1 MKNILLLLF
10 LLLPIASFAEETAD
24 DMTTI
29 FEEHFDGWLYLHET
43 GMNATYDFKPSDI
56 SMQTYEAYHIPPN
69 KLPCLRFAMQSRAKI
84 IISNFTGASGKFILS
99 YKSYNASFSVT
110 YATDKDKA
118 IKIKSKEG
126 YNIVKIHD
134 KGVEII
140 EASCPDKVCIHQGFI
155 TKSSES
161 IVCLPN
167 KVHIKITTEDNHESE
182 EDVISK

>member
-1 MKNILLLLF
+1 M
-10 LLLPIASFAEETAD
+10 
-24 DMTTI
+24 
-29 FEEHFDGWLYLHET
+29 
-43 GMNATYDFKPSDI
+43 
-56 SMQTYEAYHIPPN
+56 IPPN
-69 KLPCLRFAMQSRAKI
+69 IYDIFNLIFKLYHKFLQIIFMVGGRVLRK
-84 IISNFTGASGKFILS
+84 KDFILIFVVS
-99 YKSYNASFSVT
+99 LIIAGAFGVNYFVNTKNVDSIEIYMDNKLYKT
-110 YATDKDKA
+110 YDINDKEE

-140 EASCPDKVCIHQGFI
+140 EASCPDKICIHQGFI
-155 TKSSES
+155 TKPSES

>member
-1 MKNILLLLF
+1 MRKKDFILIFVVSLIIAGAFGVNYFVNTKNVDSIE
-10 LLLPIASFAEETAD
+10 IYMD
-24 DMTTI
+24 NK
-29 FEEHFDGWLYLHET
+29 LYK
-43 GMNATYDFKPSDI
+43 TYDI
-56 SMQTYEAYHIPPN
+56 N
-69 KLPCLRFAMQSRAKI
+69 
-84 IISNFTGASGKFILS
+84 
-99 YKSYNASFSVT
+99 
-110 YATDKDKA
+110 DKEE

-182 EDVISK
+182 EDIISK

>member
-1 MKNILLLLF
+1 MRKKDFIFIFVVSLIIAGAFGVNYFVNTKNVDSIE
-10 LLLPIASFAEETAD
+10 IYMD
-24 DMTTI
+24 NK
-29 FEEHFDGWLYLHET
+29 LYK
-43 GMNATYDFKPSDI
+43 TYDI
-56 SMQTYEAYHIPPN
+56 N
-69 KLPCLRFAMQSRAKI
+69 
-84 IISNFTGASGKFILS
+84 
-99 YKSYNASFSVT
+99 
-110 YATDKDKA
+110 DKEE
-118 IKIKSKEG
+118 IKVKSKEG

>member
-1 MKNILLLLF
+1 MRKKDFILIFVVSLIIAGAFGVNYFVNTKNVDSIE
-10 LLLPIASFAEETAD
+10 IYMD
-24 DMTTI
+24 NK
-29 FEEHFDGWLYLHET
+29 LYK
-43 GMNATYDFKPSDI
+43 TYDI
-56 SMQTYEAYHIPPN
+56 N
-69 KLPCLRFAMQSRAKI
+69 
-84 IISNFTGASGKFILS
+84 
-99 YKSYNASFSVT
+99 
-110 YATDKDKA
+110 DKEE

-155 TKSSES
+155 TEASES

>member
-1 MKNILLLLF
+1 MRKKDFILIFVVSLIIAGAFGVNYFVNTKNLDSIE
-10 LLLPIASFAEETAD
+10 IYMD
-24 DMTTI
+24 NK
-29 FEEHFDGWLYLHET
+29 LYK
-43 GMNATYDFKPSDI
+43 TYDI
-56 SMQTYEAYHIPPN
+56 N
-69 KLPCLRFAMQSRAKI
+69 
-84 IISNFTGASGKFILS
+84 
-99 YKSYNASFSVT
+99 
-110 YATDKDKA
+110 DKEE
-118 IKIKSKEG
+118 IKIKSQEG

>member
-1 MKNILLLLF
+1 MRKKDFILIFVVSLIIAGAFGVNYFVNTKNVDSIE
-10 LLLPIASFAEETAD
+10 IYMD
-24 DMTTI
+24 NK
-29 FEEHFDGWLYLHET
+29 LYK
-43 GMNATYDFKPSDI
+43 TYDI
-56 SMQTYEAYHIPPN
+56 N
-69 KLPCLRFAMQSRAKI
+69 
-84 IISNFTGASGKFILS
+84 
-99 YKSYNASFSVT
+99 
-110 YATDKDKA
+110 DKEE

>member
-1 MKNILLLLF
+1 MRKKDFILIFVVSLIIAGAFGVNYFVNTKNVDSIE
-10 LLLPIASFAEETAD
+10 IYMD
-24 DMTTI
+24 NK
-29 FEEHFDGWLYLHET
+29 LYK
-43 GMNATYDFKPSDI
+43 TYDI
-56 SMQTYEAYHIPPN
+56 N
-69 KLPCLRFAMQSRAKI
+69 
-84 IISNFTGASGKFILS
+84 
-99 YKSYNASFSVT
+99 
-110 YATDKDKA
+110 DKEE

-140 EASCPDKVCIHQGFI
+140 EASCPDKVCVHQGFI

>member
-1 MKNILLLLF
+1 MRKKDFILIFVVSLIIAGAFGVNYFVNTKNVDSIE
-10 LLLPIASFAEETAD
+10 IYMD
-24 DMTTI
+24 NK
-29 FEEHFDGWLYLHET
+29 LYK
-43 GMNATYDFKPSDI
+43 TYDI
-56 SMQTYEAYHIPPN
+56 N
-69 KLPCLRFAMQSRAKI
+69 
-84 IISNFTGASGKFILS
+84 
-99 YKSYNASFSVT
+99 
-110 YATDKDKA
+110 DKEE

-182 EDVISK
+182 EDFISK

>member
-1 MKNILLLLF
+1 MRKKDFILIFVVSLIIAGAFGVNYFVNTKNVDSIE
-10 LLLPIASFAEETAD
+10 IYMD
-24 DMTTI
+24 NK
-29 FEEHFDGWLYLHET
+29 LYK
-43 GMNATYDFKPSDI
+43 TYDI
-56 SMQTYEAYHIPPN
+56 N
-69 KLPCLRFAMQSRAKI
+69 
-84 IISNFTGASGKFILS
+84 
-99 YKSYNASFSVT
+99 
-110 YATDKDKA
+110 DKEE

-167 KVHIKITTEDNHESE
+167 KVHIKITKKIIMK
-182 EDVISK
+182 VKKMLYQI

>member
-1 MKNILLLLF
+1 MGGRILRKKDFILIFVVSLIIAGAFGVNYFVNTKNVDSIE
-10 LLLPIASFAEETAD
+10 IYMD
-24 DMTTI
+24 NK
-29 FEEHFDGWLYLHET
+29 LYK
-43 GMNATYDFKPSDI
+43 TYDI
-56 SMQTYEAYHIPPN
+56 N
-69 KLPCLRFAMQSRAKI
+69 
-84 IISNFTGASGKFILS
+84 
-99 YKSYNASFSVT
+99 
-110 YATDKDKA
+110 DKEE

>member
-1 MKNILLLLF
+1 MRKKDFILIFVVSLIISGAFGVNYFVNTKNVDSIE
-10 LLLPIASFAEETAD
+10 IYMD
-24 DMTTI
+24 NK
-29 FEEHFDGWLYLHET
+29 LYK
-43 GMNATYDFKPSDI
+43 TYDI
-56 SMQTYEAYHIPPN
+56 N
-69 KLPCLRFAMQSRAKI
+69 
-84 IISNFTGASGKFILS
+84 
-99 YKSYNASFSVT
+99 
-110 YATDKDKA
+110 DKEE

>member
-1 MKNILLLLF
+1 MRKKDFILIFVVSLIIAGAFGVNYFVNTKNVDSIE
-10 LLLPIASFAEETAD
+10 IYMD
-24 DMTTI
+24 NK
-29 FEEHFDGWLYLHET
+29 LYK
-43 GMNATYDFKPSDI
+43 TYDI
-56 SMQTYEAYHIPPN
+56 N
-69 KLPCLRFAMQSRAKI
+69 
-84 IISNFTGASGKFILS
+84 
-99 YKSYNASFSVT
+99 
-110 YATDKDKA
+110 DKEE

-134 KGVEII
+134 KGVEVI

-155 TKSSES
+155 TESSES

>member
-1 MKNILLLLF
+1 MRKKDFILIFVVSLIIAGAFGVNYFVNTKNVDSIE
-10 LLLPIASFAEETAD
+10 IYMD
-24 DMTTI
+24 NK
-29 FEEHFDGWLYLHET
+29 LYK
-43 GMNATYDFKPSDI
+43 TYDI
-56 SMQTYEAYHIPPN
+56 N
-69 KLPCLRFAMQSRAKI
+69 
-84 IISNFTGASGKFILS
+84 
-99 YKSYNASFSVT
+99 
-110 YATDKDKA
+110 DKEE

-167 KVHIKITTEDNHESE
+167 KVHIKITTEDNYESE

>member
-1 MKNILLLLF
+1 MRKKDFILIFVVSLIIAGAFGVNYFVNTKNVDSIE
-10 LLLPIASFAEETAD
+10 IYMD
-24 DMTTI
+24 NK
-29 FEEHFDGWLYLHET
+29 LYK
-43 GMNATYDFKPSDI
+43 TYDI
-56 SMQTYEAYHIPPN
+56 N
-69 KLPCLRFAMQSRAKI
+69 
-84 IISNFTGASGKFILS
+84 
-99 YKSYNASFSVT
+99 
-110 YATDKDKA
+110 DKQE

>member
-1 MKNILLLLF
+1 MRKKDFILIFVVSLIIAGAFGVNYFVNTKNLDSIE
-10 LLLPIASFAEETAD
+10 IYMD
-24 DMTTI
+24 NK
-29 FEEHFDGWLYLHET
+29 LYK
-43 GMNATYDFKPSDI
+43 TYDI
-56 SMQTYEAYHIPPN
+56 N
-69 KLPCLRFAMQSRAKI
+69 
-84 IISNFTGASGKFILS
+84 
-99 YKSYNASFSVT
+99 
-110 YATDKDKA
+110 DKEE
-118 IKIKSKEG
+118 IKVKSKEG

>member
-1 MKNILLLLF
+1 MRKKDFILIFVVSLIIAGAFGVNYFVNTKNVDSIE
-10 LLLPIASFAEETAD
+10 IYMD
-24 DMTTI
+24 NK
-29 FEEHFDGWLYLHET
+29 LYK
-43 GMNATYDFKPSDI
+43 TYDI
-56 SMQTYEAYHIPPN
+56 N
-69 KLPCLRFAMQSRAKI
+69 
-84 IISNFTGASGKFILS
+84 
-99 YKSYNASFSVT
+99 
-110 YATDKDKA
+110 DKEE

-140 EASCPDKVCIHQGFI
+140 EASCPDKVCMHQGFI

>member
-1 MKNILLLLF
+1 MRKKDFILIFVVSLIIAGAFGVNYFVNTKNVDSIE
-10 LLLPIASFAEETAD
+10 IYMD
-24 DMTTI
+24 
-29 FEEHFDGWLYLHET
+29 
-43 GMNATYDFKPSDI
+43 
-56 SMQTYEAYHIPPN
+56 N
-69 KLPCLRFAMQSRAKI
+69 KL
-84 IISNFTGASGKFILS
+84 
-99 YKSYNASFSVT
+99 YKT
-110 YATDKDKA
+110 YYINDKEE

>member
-1 MKNILLLLF
+1 MIFVVSLIIAGAFGVNYFVNTKNLDSIE
-10 LLLPIASFAEETAD
+10 IYMD
-24 DMTTI
+24 NK
-29 FEEHFDGWLYLHET
+29 LYK
-43 GMNATYDFKPSDI
+43 TYDI
-56 SMQTYEAYHIPPN
+56 N
-69 KLPCLRFAMQSRAKI
+69 
-84 IISNFTGASGKFILS
+84 
-99 YKSYNASFSVT
+99 
-110 YATDKDKA
+110 DKEE

>member
-1 MKNILLLLF
+1 MRKKDFILIFVVSLIIDGAFGVNYFVNTKNVDSIE
-10 LLLPIASFAEETAD
+10 IYMD
-24 DMTTI
+24 NK
-29 FEEHFDGWLYLHET
+29 LYK
-43 GMNATYDFKPSDI
+43 TYDI
-56 SMQTYEAYHIPPN
+56 N
-69 KLPCLRFAMQSRAKI
+69 
-84 IISNFTGASGKFILS
+84 
-99 YKSYNASFSVT
+99 
-110 YATDKDKA
+110 DKEE

>member
-1 MKNILLLLF
+1 MRKKDFILICVVSLIIAGAFGVNYFVNTKNVDSIE
-10 LLLPIASFAEETAD
+10 IYMD
-24 DMTTI
+24 NK
-29 FEEHFDGWLYLHET
+29 LYK
-43 GMNATYDFKPSDI
+43 TYDI
-56 SMQTYEAYHIPPN
+56 N
-69 KLPCLRFAMQSRAKI
+69 
-84 IISNFTGASGKFILS
+84 
-99 YKSYNASFSVT
+99 
-110 YATDKDKA
+110 DKEE